1 MTSKVKITIMNRAS
15 TVAPYTH
22 QEIKNICRQFLA
34 KYYPTK
40 IIQLTVVLTTP
51 IQQLI
56 RNQQDR
62 KQNYIA
68 TILTYPQ
75 LAPDLN
81 INVMIADIL
90 LCLWQIKQ
98 TTSKQQI
105 SYQAY
110 FKQCCQHGIK
120 NMQQ

>member
-1 MTSKVKITIMNRAS
+1 MTSKVKITILNRTS
-15 TVAPYTH
+15 TITPYTH
-22 QEIKNICRQFLA
+22 QEIKNICKQILTN
-34 KYYPTK
+34 YYPK
-40 IIQLTVVLTTP
+40 KVIQLTVVLTTP

-81 INVMIADIL
+81 INVMIADML
-90 LCLWQIKQ
+90 LCL
-98 TTSKQQI
+98 
-105 SYQAY
+105 
-110 FKQCCQHGIK
+110 
-120 NMQQ
+120 

>member
-1 MTSKVKITIMNRAS
+1 MTSKVKITILNRAS
-15 TVAPYTH
+15 TVTPYTH
-22 QEIKNICRQFLA
+22 QEIKNICKKFLT
-34 KYYPTK
+34 KYYPKK

-51 IQQLI
+51 IQQFI
-56 RNQQDR
+56 RNQKDR
-62 KQNYIA
+62 KKNYIA

-90 LCLWQIKQ
+90 ICLWQIKQ
-98 TTSKQQI
+98 TAIQQQI
-105 SYQAY
+105 SYQNY
-110 FKQCCQHGIK
+110 FVQCCQHGIK